1 MPENT
6 TEQSP
11 HAPRAPKPRA
21 RRPWYKP
28 SLNWLLVFV
37 PVAAAMRFVPALEN
51 PTALFIV
58 SCLAIIPLAGWM
70 GRATEHLAEHLG
82 EGVGGLLNATF
93 GNAAELII
101 ALFAL
106 SKGLEGVV
114 KASITGSIIGNILL
128 VLGLSLFLGGA
139 KFTKQVFN
147 RTAASVTAT
156 ALTLAAIALVIPT
169 IFHQAAAQ
177 VPVAQGGWTPE
188 REQNLSLAI
197 AIVLFLTYVGTLIF
211 SLITHKQ
218 LFAGESAK
226 GAGTSAGA
234 DAEAQAA
241 PMLPER
247 GVLSEVGRERT
258 EMEEHGVSW
267 TWQKSALILFV
278 ATAFVALVSEFL
290 VGAVEDARTSLGFTE
305 VFVGVIV
312 VAIIGN
318 AAEHSSAILM
328 AMRNKMD
335 LSIGIAVGSSLQIAL
350 FVAPILL
357 FASYFIGP
365 RTMNLEFTVPEVVAV
380 IASIIIVEQ
389 ISSDG
394 ESSWIEGVQLLSVY
408 AVLAILFYFLPD
420 VHPAPVGA
428 TPGAAH

>member
-1 MPENT
+1 MST
-6 TEQSP
+6 TSTV
-11 HAPRAPKPRA
+11 APPDARSPKPEPPPKLSVRS
-21 RRPWYKP
+21 WLKP

-37 PVAAAMRFVPALEN
+37 PVAILLRFVPSFEN

-82 EGVGGLLNATF
+82 QGVGGLLNATF

-128 VLGLSLFLGGA
+128 VLGLSFFAGGV
-139 KFTKQVFN
+139 KFPHQKFN
-147 RTAASVTAT
+147 RTAASTSAT
-156 ALTLAAIALVIPT
+156 ALTLAAIALIIPT
-169 IFHQAAAQ
+169 IFHQVAAQ
-177 VPVAQGGWTPE
+177 VPIEQGGWTVE
-188 REQNLSLAI
+188 REQQLSLAI
-197 AIVLFLTYVGTLIF
+197 VIVLFLTYAATLLF
-211 SLITHKQ
+211 SLVTHKE
-218 LFAGESAK
+218 LYVGEHVQ
-226 GAGTSAGA
+226 GA
-234 DAEAQAA
+234 AA
-241 PMLPER
+241 
-247 GVLSEVGRERT
+247 EVGAELTYT
-258 EMEEHGVSW
+258 EDHEASW
-267 TWQKSALILFV
+267 SVGKAVGILLV
-278 ATAFVALVSEFL
+278 ATALVALISEFL
-290 VGAVEDARTSLGFTE
+290 VGAVERARESLGLTE

-335 LSIGIAVGSSLQIAL
+335 LSLGIALGSSMQIAL
-350 FVAPILL
+350 FVAPILI
-357 FASYFIGP
+357 FASYLFGRP
-365 RTMNLEFTVPEVVAV
+365 MHLEFTVPEVIAV

-394 ESSWIEGVQLLSVY
+394 ESNWMEGVQLLSVY
-408 AVLAILFYFLPD
+408 AILGILFYFLPD
-420 VHPAPVGA
+420 VHTAANGA
-428 TPGAAH
+428 SGVPHVSASH